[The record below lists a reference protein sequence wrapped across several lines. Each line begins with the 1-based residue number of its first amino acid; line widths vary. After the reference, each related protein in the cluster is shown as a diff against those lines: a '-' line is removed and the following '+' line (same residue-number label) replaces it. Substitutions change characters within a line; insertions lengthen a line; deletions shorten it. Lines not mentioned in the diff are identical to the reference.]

1 MLAIQLVVLAGLY
14 VLFTTMGVKTEIRTL
29 AGIRSRFSAG
39 TAEPLDLKGWKGFRL
54 PGQFRAFWKD
64 FPDPAGNFRE
74 LDEKSLRNAHRKRPL
89 SLFDEGVYAVWRR
102 HKGYTLTCMFRSA
115 NRIYWLDMVSTST
128 LDHARRAFDDCILNL
143 SIGGRAAAP
152 GVREELAAVSRSVS
166 IWVIQSIDEFALM
179 LGGFF
184 VFIGGGIFMI
194 MRLAGSMPRGK
205 NPDVD
210 FCSPQATLAERRIGR
225 RRNMPCCLC
234 LEGEELVAYRF
245 RRPVLRIPLGK
256 GKGDLRLENKSLR
269 YDRYRIF
276 LSEDDLQRWRV
287 RLGL

>member
-14 VLFTTMGVKTEIRTL
+14 ALFTTMGVKTEPRTL
-29 AGIRSRFSAG
+29 SGISSRFPAG

-54 PGQFRAFWKD
+54 PGGFRAFWKD
-64 FPDPAGNFRE
+64 FPDPTSSFRE

-115 NRIYWLDMVSTST
+115 GRIYWLDMVSTST
-128 LDHARRAFDDCILNL
+128 LDHSRRAFDDCILNL
-143 SIGGRAAAP
+143 RIDGKAAAP
-152 GVREELAAVSRSVS
+152 GVREELSAVSRSVS
-166 IWVIQSIDEFALM
+166 IWVIQSRDGFILL

-184 VFIGGGIFMI
+184 VLIVGGMLMV
-194 MRLAGSMPRGK
+194 MRLAGSIPRGK

-210 FCSPQATLAERRIGR
+210 FCSPQATLVERRIGR
-225 RRNMPCCLC
+225 RRSMPCCLC

-245 RRPVLRIPLGK
+245 RRPCLRIPLGK
-256 GKGDLRLENKSLR
+256 EKGDLRLEKKSLR
-269 YDRYRIF
+269 YDRYQII